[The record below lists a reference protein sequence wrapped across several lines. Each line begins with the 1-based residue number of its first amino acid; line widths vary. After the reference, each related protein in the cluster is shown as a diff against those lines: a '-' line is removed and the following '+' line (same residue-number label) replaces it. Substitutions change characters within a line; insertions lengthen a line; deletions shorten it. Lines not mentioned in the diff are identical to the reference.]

1 MPKPIDIR
9 KLSDLEVLKVCRKLW
24 VWISE
29 NPDREKYCWP
39 GWKKYGYDIHCC
51 PCCAKVGY
59 KNGSTPN
66 CIKCPLKK
74 QFQRGK
80 MLVKSLPIFFCE
92 NYSSSPW
99 HHYRLV
105 TTVAW
110 QKKWALKMV
119 EIIDEAIA
127 ELKAKEKGNA

>member
-9 KLSDLEVLKVCRKLW
+9 KLSDLEVLKVCKELW
-24 VWISE
+24 VWLYK
-29 NPDREKYCWP
+29 NPDEQKHHWP
-39 GWKKYGYDIHCC
+39 GWRKYNTDLNDC
-51 PCCAKVGY
+51 PCCAKAGY
-59 KNGSTPN
+59 TRGTPHCN
-66 CIKCPLKK
+66 KCLLKK